1 MTVME
6 CVRNI
11 LTGMELT
18 GIVVF
23 LQFILLP
30 LPVDTVIEIIMVVSA
45 QILLAGVLCNKGET
59 IRINKWSS

>member
-1 MTVME
+1 MIVRKISTV
-6 CVRNI
+6 
-11 LTGMELT
+11 MELT

-45 QILLAGVLCNKGET
+45 QILRARVLCNKGET
-59 IRINKWSS
+59 IRVNKWSS